1 MKPGESTQPQW
12 GAPQQPA
19 WQRVKEALRRD
30 WVQTKA
36 DFGLGGSSL
45 GHGLGDTLKQA
56 VGATRFPAPVAMVS
70 AAEPA
75 VAIDAGAHRRH
86 RAVFEAWNGEI
97 ELEER
102 PPKS

>member
-1 MKPGESTQPQW
+1 MKPGEHTQPQW
-12 GAPQQPA
+12 GTPAQPT

-36 DFGLGGSSL
+36 NLGLGGHSL
-45 GHGLGDTLKQA
+45 GQGLGDTLKQA
-56 VGATRFPAPVAMVS
+56 AGVTPFPAPLVLVG
-70 AAEPA
+70 AEPA

-86 RAVFEAWNGEI
+86 RAVFEAWNGEV
-97 ELEER
+97 ELEEQ